1 MCVTVAN
8 ADDAVD
14 AVIAQLEAIDS
25 LQTMQ
30 DMRKNSAY
38 TTDYAWFGET
48 DAAVIASHED
58 ARSRYNAY
66 VAEMNAARLA
76 AQIAYEALTPEQQAQ
91 IPAALVEKLTSVP

>member
-1 MCVTVAN
+1 MAVLLVLFAGRMCVTVAN

-38 TTDYAWFGET
+38 
-48 DAAVIASHED
+48 I
-58 ARSRYNAY
+58 
-66 VAEMNAARLA
+66 
-76 AQIAYEALTPEQQAQ
+76 
-91 IPAALVEKLTSVP
+91 

>member
-1 MCVTVAN
+1 MRMKMKKPVSALLAVLLVLFSVSMCVTVAS

-25 LQTMQ
+25 LQTMRN
-30 DMRKNSAY
+30 MRKNSAY
-38 TTDYAWFGET
+38 TTEYAWFGET

-66 VAEMNAARLA
+66 VAEMNAARTA
-76 AQIAYEALTPEQQAQ
+76 AKNA
-91 IPAALVEKLTSVP
+91 